1 MGKKLSFPWKHR
13 KSWNFILKHFMNGYK
28 ESQVPLNPG
37 TRIISNSFDMD
48 EWEADD
54 QILIEYIKKE
64 NNGVSSTSQLKK
76 ARAFYWIVSE
86 KLKVK

>member
-1 MGKKLSFPWKHR
+1 
-13 KSWNFILKHFMNGYK
+13 MNGYK